1 MPVSNKFFEK
11 MELIV
16 KTEKITIK
24 GMSCGH
30 CVMAV
35 KKELHYLPVKVKN
48 VQIGSAEV
56 EYDETKI
63 DINKIYTAIREAGYE
78 VDK

>member
-1 MPVSNKFFEK
+1 
-11 MELIV
+11 
-16 KTEKITIK
+16 
-24 GMSCGH
+24 
-30 CVMAV
+30 MAV
-35 KKELHYLPVKVKN
+35 KKELHHLPIKVKN
-48 VQIGSAEV
+48 VQIGTAEV

>member
-1 MPVSNKFFEK
+1 MKS
-11 MELIV
+11 
-16 KTEKITIK
+16 EKIEIK

-35 KKELHYLPVKVKN
+35 QKELYQLPIKVKN

-56 EYDETKI
+56 EYDE
-63 DINKIYTAIREAGYE
+63 NKVDLNQIYTAIEKAGYE
-78 VDK
+78 AEK